1 MTQAQVL
8 SFVYITTAKADDVLR
23 DIGKCAPISVGVSGK
38 LATEARL
45 TPELICKSMLSG
57 SMAVAIS
64 HSVSQEDY
72 LAYVG
77 RMYRLMRAS
86 QQGQKEVQCVMEELR
101 AEDAR
106 KAAPPAVEE
115 TAG

>member
-1 MTQAQVL
+1 MTAQVL
-8 SFVYITTAKADDVLR
+8 SFLYITTAKADDVLR

-57 SMAVAIS
+57 SMAVAIA

-72 LAYVG
+72 IAYVG

-86 QQGQKEVQCVMEELR
+86 QKGQQEVQRIMEDLR
-101 AEDAR
+101 AEDAQ
-106 KAAPPAVEE
+106 KAAVAAGEE
-115 TAG
+115 TAR